1 MSSVSRRL
9 ASLHSEIAHIRRI
22 VAQTD
27 WDQRPTFCY
36 RLRAALR
43 EAMSQADRNA
53 DIDQRLRAVMRAAE
67 LFVNTMRP
75 NFTPAATELLAR
87 IEEFE
92 NALSIQTDDRVAA

>member
-1 MSSVSRRL
+1 MFSVSRRL

-22 VAQTD
+22 VVQTD

-36 RLRAALR
+36 RLRALLR
-43 EAMSQADRNA
+43 EAASHADRSA

-87 IEEFE
+87 IDEFE
-92 NALSIQTDDRVAA
+92 NALAIQADDRAAA